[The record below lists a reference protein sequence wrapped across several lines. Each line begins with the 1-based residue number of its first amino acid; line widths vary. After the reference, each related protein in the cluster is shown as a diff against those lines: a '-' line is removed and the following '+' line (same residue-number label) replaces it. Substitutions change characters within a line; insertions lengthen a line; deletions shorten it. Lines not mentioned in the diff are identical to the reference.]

1 MFSLSEMLFIAL
13 LALLLI
19 GPKQLPEVARNIARF
34 INEMRRSSSALFGD
48 LDETKQKILTGT
60 FDLKEEVKK
69 QVVEKALETPKDAR
83 SEQNV

>member
-1 MFSLSEMLFIAL
+1 MFSLSEMLFLAL

-48 LDETKQKILTGT
+48 LDESKNQIINGS
-60 FDLKEEVKK
+60 FDLKEQIKK
-69 QVVEKALETPKDAR
+69 QVTESALSTSKKPNGDE
-83 SEQNV
+83 NV